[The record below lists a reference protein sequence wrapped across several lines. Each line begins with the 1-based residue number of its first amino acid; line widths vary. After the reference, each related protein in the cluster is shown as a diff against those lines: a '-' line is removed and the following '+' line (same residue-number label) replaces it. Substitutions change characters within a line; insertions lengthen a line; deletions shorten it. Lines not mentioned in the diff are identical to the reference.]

1 MNQDAITMT
10 EASTLEATASK
21 EPSAPL
27 TEQKSDETN
36 GTDEVSQPSASDIK
50 SDAGDKDKTEDKA
63 EEKAAFN
70 PEEKGESKV
79 DSIDKATTDS
89 KDDDD
94 EEDSEEDAEGAEYE
108 VERVVGHK
116 HTKGKL
122 QYHLKWN
129 GYDSDENTWENKEN
143 VFCTDLVEAY
153 WVRHEQAGGSRSDL
167 KGTDGVHVKKEPA
180 RTARSNGA
188 RRTKKDRDGDTVMSM
203 TPAKRQRT
211 SDTSKEVMRA
221 EGGAED
227 VTSNNNNKNSSSS
240 SNDSSWKP
248 PNSWTSWED
257 KVKSI
262 LTVERS
268 NQKLLIRLLWINGK
282 ETHHSIEEA
291 HQKCPQKLIQFYEAH
306 IKFSQA

>member
-1 MNQDAITMT
+1 MT
-10 EASTLEATASK
+10 DASTLEATASK
-21 EPSAPL
+21 EPSAPS
-27 TEQKSDETN
+27 TEQKSNETN
-36 GTDEVSQPSASDIK
+36 GTDEVSQPNAGDIK
-50 SDAGDKDKTEDKA
+50 SDAGDMDKTEDKA
-63 EEKAAFN
+63 EENTVVN
-70 PEEKGESKV
+70 PEEKSESKV
-79 DSIDKATTDS
+79 DSIDKATADS
-89 KDDDD
+89 KDGGE
-94 EEDSEEDAEGAEYE
+94 EEDSEGDAEGAEYE
-108 VERVVGHK
+108 VERVVGHR

-167 KGTDGVHVKKEPA
+167 KGKDGVLVKKEPA

-188 RRTKKDRDGDTVMSM
+188 RRTKKDRDGDTVMNM
-203 TPAKRQRT
+203 APAKRQRT

-221 EGGAED
+221 GGGAED
-227 VTSNNNNKNSSSS
+227 VTSNNNKNSSSSSSS
-240 SNDSSWKP
+240 SNDSSWMP

>member
-10 EASTLEATASK
+10 DASTLEVTASK

-27 TEQKSDETN
+27 TEQKSNETN
-36 GTDEVSQPSASDIK
+36 RTDEVSQPSTSDIK
-50 SDAGDKDKTEDKA
+50 SGAGDVDKTEDKA
-63 EEKAAFN
+63 EEKAVVN
-70 PEEKGESKV
+70 PEKGESKL
-79 DSIDKATTDS
+79 DSIDKATAGS
-89 KDDDD
+89 KVNEE
-94 EEDSEEDAEGAEYE
+94 EEDGEEDAEGAEYE
-108 VERVVGHK
+108 VERVVGHR

-167 KGTDGVHVKKEPA
+167 KGTNGAHVKKEPA

-188 RRTKKDRDGDTVMSM
+188 RTKKDRDGDTVMSM
-203 TPAKRQRT
+203 TPAKKQRT

-221 EGGAED
+221 EDGAED
-227 VTSNNNNKNSSSS
+227 VTSNNNKNSSSS
-240 SNDSSWKP
+240 IGIIGSTWMP
-248 PNSWTSWED
+248 PNSWKSWED

-268 NQKLLIRLLWINGK
+268 NQQLLIRLLWINGK